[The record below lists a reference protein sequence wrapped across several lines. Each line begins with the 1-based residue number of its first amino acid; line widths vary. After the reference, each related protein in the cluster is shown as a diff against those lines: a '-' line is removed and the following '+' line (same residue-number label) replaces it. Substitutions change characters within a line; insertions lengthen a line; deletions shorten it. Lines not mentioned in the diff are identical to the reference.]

1 MRGDVSTIK
10 ERLDITEIVS
20 GYVKLEKAGQSF
32 KGRCPFHNEKTPSF
46 FVSPL
51 RQSYYCFGCGAKGDI
66 FTLVETLEG
75 LDFRGALKLL
85 AERAGVEI
93 EYQKSESKTEKDK
106 IWDVLEDGVKFF
118 EKELIKS
125 EPARLYLASR
135 GLSDET
141 IKNWR
146 IGYAPAEWRSLSTHL
161 ESLGYDKGTILK
173 AGLMKTS
180 DTSASKE
187 PYDVF
192 RDRIIF
198 PLADS
203 NGRTIAFSGR
213 ALGKETEPKYLNSP
227 DTILFTKSEV
237 LYGLD
242 KAKDQIRKKDYA
254 VLVEGQMDLVL
265 SHQAGIGNTVAS
277 SGTAFTQAHLER
289 LKRLSSRIIFAFDGD
304 AAGEKAV
311 EKSTTLAL
319 WLGFEVKVV
328 SLPEG
333 KDPADIVREAP
344 NSWKDVLK
352 ESKPAIEVFL
362 ANILK
367 ENNQGRIIKL
377 IEKKLIPL
385 IALMPSKLDQEH
397 AASLVSRHSGK
408 STQVI
413 SEMISKIKR
422 EEAKTLLIDEDK
434 KYEEPAD
441 TKTVKEKIEERLAEI
456 KLWRE
461 ELPESIQESVELK
474 KEEAE
479 LMDNLS
485 AVELRDKLSRLSAE
499 LSRAEAA
506 KESKLTL
513 DLTTK
518 IQETHSQMRALE
530 EKKKIL

>member
-1 MRGDVSTIK
+1 M
-10 ERLDITEIVS
+10 
-20 GYVKLEKAGQSF
+20 
-32 KGRCPFHNEKTPSF
+32 
-46 FVSPL
+46 
-51 RQSYYCFGCGAKGDI
+51 
-66 FTLVETLEG
+66 
-75 LDFRGALKLL
+75 
-85 AERAGVEI
+85 
-93 EYQKSESKTEKDK
+93 
-106 IWDVLEDGVKFF
+106 
-118 EKELIKS
+118 
-125 EPARLYLASR
+125 
-135 GLSDET
+135 
-141 IKNWR
+141 
-146 IGYAPAEWRSLSTHL
+146 
-161 ESLGYDKGTILK
+161 
-173 AGLMKTS
+173 
-180 DTSASKE
+180 
-187 PYDVF
+187 
-192 RDRIIF
+192 
-198 PLADS
+198 
-203 NGRTIAFSGR
+203 
-213 ALGKETEPKYLNSP
+213 
-227 DTILFTKSEV
+227 
-237 LYGLD
+237 
-242 KAKDQIRKKDYA
+242 
-254 VLVEGQMDLVL
+254 
-265 SHQAGIGNTVAS
+265 
-277 SGTAFTQAHLER
+277 
-289 LKRLSSRIIFAFDGD
+289 
-304 AAGEKAV
+304 

-413 SEMISKIKR
+413 SEMVSKIKR

-441 TKTVKEKIEERLAEI
+441 IKTVKEKIEERLAEI